1 VSLNIW
7 NNDDVLQFGR
17 ENNLGNQYNDIL
29 LRYLRDYFGLTL
41 GLPDLLAKYRRE
53 VGDIIDPTPSEG
65 SYYVESY
72 YVEDY
77 YVG

>member
-41 GLPDLLAKYRRE
+41 SLPDLLAKYRRE
-53 VGDIIDPTPSEG
+53 VGDIIDPSPSEG